1 MDKPLNKLTI
11 PFLTAIHEEIDEDS
25 NSREVLLQRVRKA
38 DIGAGNITAFDQ
50 RVSKVC
56 ATRTHCI
63 SETC

>member
-11 PFLTAIHEEIDEDS
+11 PFLTAIHEEVDEDPIVEKS
-25 NSREVLLQRVRKA
+25 LQRVRKA
-38 DIGAGNITAFDQ
+38 DIGAGNITVFDQ